1 MSMGMAAFRLPR
13 TVGRVALTFL
23 VLALLAACQERPLTS
38 QEIQDQHRFAT
49 GCRPSDYARDSTE
62 FMSYCDHIM

>member
-1 MSMGMAAFRLPR
+1 MSMGMPTFRLPR
-13 TVGRVALTFL
+13 TVSRVALTFL

-38 QEIQDQHRFAT
+38 QEIQDQHRFAA